1 MAAKL
6 AGVDRALDVLEKLA
20 ETGTTGAPLRHLSAQ
35 LELDKAV
42 VYRILFTLKLR
53 GYAEQD
59 PETGHYLLGSQVL
72 TLADDFLSQDNLRIA
87 LHRAAVHAS
96 RESNEL
102 CHVGVPEGVS
112 VRYIDKI
119 EPDLPI
125 QVVSHIGTRNPQA
138 VTALGRAMLSVEVT
152 SRPALDKA
160 LGDSATSQW
169 DLDAT
174 WAAIDTA
181 HHVGFAAEIE
191 ENEKGVSC
199 VGVAVERGGVAVA
212 AVSLT
217 APSLRMTVDRQNELG
232 QLLRKL
238 LAEELPPGL
247 RVQSIHD
254 PA

>member
-1 MAAKL
+1 MAARL

-20 ETGTTGAPLRHLSAQ
+20 NMGTTGAPLRHLAAQ

-42 VYRILFTLKLR
+42 VYRILSTLKFR

-59 PETGHYLLGSQVL
+59 PETGNYRLGAQVL
-72 TLADDFLSQDNLRIA
+72 MLADDFLSQDNLRKA
-87 LHRAAVHAS
+87 LHWAAARAS

-102 CHVGVPEGVS
+102 CHVGVPEGNS

-119 EPDLPI
+119 ESDLPI

-138 VTALGRAMLSVEVT
+138 VTALGRAMLAVEVT
-152 SRPALDKA
+152 SRSALDSA
-160 LGDSATSQW
+160 LGESAATQW
-169 DLDAT
+169 DLDAA

-181 HHVGFAAEIE
+181 HRTGFAAEIE

-199 VGVAVERGGVAVA
+199 VGVAVERGGVPVA

-217 APSLRMTVDRQNELG
+217 APSDRMTPTRQEELG
-232 QLLRKL
+232 NLLRDIL
-238 LAEELPPGL
+238 TEELPPGL
-247 RVQSIHD
+247 RIQQSHHS
-254 PA
+254 A